1 MTLDEL
7 LAATRLDRRYMP
19 DLVAMSRQLLADPDP
34 ETRTHAAAMAFYA
47 VRQLLPSLSIAE
59 RTSLC
64 QATLVELD
72 TAISRGLAGPEKP
85 LAGALRAVL
94 IQLIEKPLEIDQE
107 IRRNSGWIR
116 RDH

>member
-19 DLVAMSRQLLADPDP
+19 DLVAMSRQLL
-34 ETRTHAAAMAFYA
+34 
-47 VRQLLPSLSIAE
+47 PSLTIAE

-64 QATLVELD
+64 RATLVELD
-72 TAISRGLAGPEKP
+72 TAIRRGLAGPEKP

-94 IQLIEKPLEIDQE
+94 IQVIEQPLEIDQE
-107 IRRNSGWIR
+107 IRRNYGWIR